1 MLDSFELKEGATRLL
16 IEAALPANRAARTKL
31 AIGESVVGN
40 NEKEAA
46 RLRSTMRRLYQ
57 VVSALGTPSH
67 PPHRI
72 ESREN
77 ALTGQITM
85 TCYWL
90 KP

>member
-1 MLDSFELKEGATRLL
+1 M
-16 IEAALPANRAARTKL
+16 
-31 AIGESVVGN
+31 VN

-46 RLRSTMRRLYQ
+46 RLRSTMRRLYP
-57 VVSALGTPSH
+57 VMSELGTPSH

-85 TCYWL
+85 KCLLAEAL
-90 KP
+90 KRFSLEIWVEAREWVHMLRSFSAICR